1 MITTTDREKIVRML
15 REYLEDQPFV
25 ITMVSMDMV
34 DGKLQGRIIVDG
46 HADNLFL
53 LELML
58 KESPK
63 VIEKF
68 LNEKRG

>member
-1 MITTTDREKIVRML
+1 ML